1 MKSRL
6 AFLLAVVVLAFAQC
20 NDKPKTEIEGLWQLQ
35 QLEINGTVITE
46 KMLGNWTW
54 EFKGGGR
61 YESKMGHSEE
71 EGTYSVEGQML
82 TLKSETM
89 DKRPA
94 QVMTILRLDSVQMD
108 LKAADE
114 KNSSSLSF
122 RKVRK

>member
-20 NDKPKTEIEGLWQLQ
+20 NNKPKTEIEGLWQLQ

-46 KMLGNWTW
+46 KMLGKWTW
-54 EFKGGGR
+54 EFKGNGK
-61 YESKMGHSEE
+61 YESVMGHSED
-71 EGTYSVEGQML
+71 EGTYTVDGQVL
-82 TLKSETM
+82 TLKSATM

-94 QVMTILRLDSVQMD
+94 QVMTILRLDSAQLD
-108 LKAADE
+108 LKSADE

-122 RKVRK
+122 RKVR

>member
-1 MKSRL
+1 MRNRL
-6 AFLLAVVVLAFAQC
+6 ALLLVTVLLVFAGC
-20 NDKPKTEIEGLWQLQ
+20 SNKPKTDIEGLWQLQ

-46 KMLGNWTW
+46 KMLGKWTW

-61 YESKMGHSEE
+61 YESKMGHTEE

-108 LKAADE
+108 LKASDE

-122 RKVRK
+122 RKVQK